1 MMQFWDDQVVPQME
15 WWCQGNT
22 LCTDMQALDLGAY
35 DAILGY
41 NRLKKHSPMTCDW
54 EHQTVT
60 FMEQD
65 KLITLQGVPPAP
77 LSLSAVQADSF
88 VKWHKGNDVW
98 ALAMVDFEDHSSSS
112 FSPELQSL
120 L

>member
-1 MMQFWDDQVVPQME
+1 VAAVTVLLTPHFFTTVGFQPVPAPSRQVKLANGQILVTDQVVPQME

-35 DAILGY
+35 GAILGY

-65 KLITLQGVPPAP
+65 
-77 LSLSAVQADSF
+77 S
-88 VKWHKGNDVW
+88 
-98 ALAMVDFEDHSSSS
+98 
-112 FSPELQSL
+112 
-120 L
+120 

>member
-1 MMQFWDDQVVPQME
+1 VGFQLVPAPSRQVKLANGKILVTDQVVPQME

-77 LSLSAVQADSF
+77 LSLSAVQADS
-88 VKWHKGNDVW
+88 
-98 ALAMVDFEDHSSSS
+98 L
-112 FSPELQSL
+112 
-120 L
+120 